1 MEALVRKRMRQL
13 TVLPD
18 NVSGARM
25 GEQSAETNDG
35 MQSLKQVLESVR
47 KYKRLVLRVIIL
59 GAVLV
64 GLASLFVSPTYLA
77 TAQLAIDVRPPTAT
91 EGGSTAATGPG
102 AEESIIDTHVTVLL
116 SDAYLRQLL
125 PTLRELQDA
134 RHRAAGG
141 WIQGLR
147 LRMHDAWTNT
157 KAVVLGGDAKP
168 DEGAALAALK
178 GSLRVGQERRSRI
191 IGVSAM
197 SADPQRAA
205 DIANTVAQSYVEELT
220 RQKQGE
226 AENALNALAVRSSKI
241 QGDLAQAEQE
251 LKNYRLAGQVVP
263 SRDTALE
270 WKVTTLAQQFETL
283 LRRRQE
289 LTATGIVVQPDISLR
304 AAASPPERPAS
315 LPPLLLVPP
324 AAIALA
330 LFACVLAVVLDRL
343 DHTLRTEADAT
354 AALHVPCAG
363 VVPTVPIEPGFQP
376 QHFLEEPTSSYSRAI
391 RSILVSLLASDP
403 VVPQRIVLVTSSVA
417 GEGKT
422 ILARSLGLCA
432 ARLGRRTLL
441 MDFGQF
447 GRRPSDEH
455 ANLRGVLSYDR
466 PLADAVQYIPEFGID
481 YLPAGLSDGNRLG
494 VFANPKIAPLLRQL
508 GDAYDLVIIDGPSL
522 LDVPEA
528 RLIASWADHILLAV
542 RSGST
547 HRGLALAALHQ
558 LARTEH
564 LHPNHDTSIS
574 LVLTRGDPSVNDPVT
589 EPVDAQ
595 PNPLVARYQRYEAA
609 ITRWFSGKTAIEAV
623 RSAWARL
630 RARI

>member
-18 NVSGARM
+18 TVPGARM
-25 GEQSAETNDG
+25 GEQSVGTNDG
-35 MQSLKQVLESVR
+35 MQSLKQVLESLR
-47 KYKRLVLRVIIL
+47 KYRRLILRIVIVGAIL
-59 GAVLV
+59 A

-77 TAQLAIDVRPPTAT
+77 TAQLAVDVRQPAAT
-91 EGGSTAATGPG
+91 EGAPAAAAGQG

-141 WIQGLR
+141 WIQSLR
-147 LRMHDAWTNT
+147 TQVHDAWTNI
-157 KAVVLGGDAKP
+157 KALIGGEAKP
-168 DEGAALAALK
+168 DDGAALAALK
-178 GSLRVGQERRSRI
+178 GSLKIGQERRSRI
-191 IGVSAM
+191 IGVSAA
-197 SADPQRAA
+197 SPDPQKAA
-205 DIANTVAQSYVEELT
+205 DIANTVAQSYVEALT
-220 RQKQGE
+220 RQKRSE
-226 AENALNALAVRSSKI
+226 AENALNALAVRSTKI
-241 QGDLAQAEQE
+241 QADLAQAEQE

-263 SRDTALE
+263 SRDAALE

-289 LTATGIVVQPDISLR
+289 LTATGLVVQPDVSLR
-304 AAASPPERPAS
+304 ATASPPERPAS

-324 AAIALA
+324 AVIALA

-354 AALHVPCAG
+354 SALNVPCVG
-363 VVPTVPIEPGFQP
+363 VMPTIPLEPGVQP
-376 QHFLEEPTSSYSRAI
+376 QYFLEQPTSSYSRAI

-403 VVPQRIVLVTSSVA
+403 VVQQRIVLVTSSVG

-422 ILARSLGLCA
+422 LLARSLGVYA

-447 GRRPSDEH
+447 GRRPSDES

-508 GDAYDLVIIDGPSL
+508 GEAYDLVIIDGPSL
-522 LDVPEA
+522 LEVPEA

-547 HRGLALAALHQ
+547 HRDLALAALHQ

-564 LHPNHDTSIS
+564 LHPNRDTSIS
-574 LVLTRGDPSVNDPVT
+574 VVLTRADPSGNDQATQPA
-589 EPVDAQ
+589 DDR

-609 ITRWFSGKTAIEAV
+609 ITRWFTPKAAIEAMH
-623 RSAWARL
+623 SAWAKL
-630 RARI
+630 RARS